1 VSFSF
6 KNQDPRPHNFERDY
20 ASRVCYQIV

>member
-20 ASRVCYQIV
+20 VSRVRHQIV